1 MAARH
6 EQTSLITIL
15 SSEHGRL
22 RRTQRDI
29 SKRDLQKALKHGT
42 RERSGGCWK
51 VEYDGIIFIT
61 DINMRREVTAFP
73 SPLAFAPIEADDQTA
88 HDKAKIVI
96 KRKVGL
102 CVSHT
107 VLVVDNSGSMR
118 THDIN
123 LHRDRHTAAYSATA
137 LEFIAEQI
145 FNGTANN
152 SDVVSLVEF
161 SRDATVV
168 FSREPV
174 SWVLYNKL
182 LARRDSRNYKARDAA
197 RIFDAVHCDSN
208 YLPAIKAAR
217 GLLAE
222 DNHESC
228 ALSMFFLSDGA
239 PTDARYLGLTLPA
252 AQRHMCTQMEDIAL
266 EFGKQLNVTM
276 VGFGE
281 ARQDFSALESM
292 VQAVNVVPGE
302 ANAAFVYCDKLSY
315 AIGAAITSLVTSLTT
330 TRTSL
335 MDNGLRRGLTQRCVA
350 LEKDAPGTAEWK
362 FYRIADHYFFN
373 PRSNQWDN
381 CPGEPPG
388 SWRESDQEEVKKR
401 KCPPPFLA
409 LNTRGI
415 DTGVERIAFRCKLSD
430 KDNPASFVLG
440 PMVAKET
447 KHIER
452 IEAHVDFHKSFC
464 KTQDLAAYLALNFN
478 ARLRALPHFSEK
490 TTPRIAFLPCTVLL
504 LDDPSWPQG
513 RRGVLVEKELDTGR
527 YGWCKWNTNAG
538 HVDGRV
544 AHVPIDVEYELKKLD
559 HNALGVIEEGDSED
573 GDDMSCE
580 GSDGNF
586 QGGDSEEEDD
596 MSCEGSDSTFQD
608 IAQQAI
614 ESEGSSEITKPS
626 DYLQAFTHF
635 TYLFTDRKVMVCDL
649 QGVFNT
655 DMVPPTFELSD
666 PAIHYSSKR
675 GRDMVYGLTDK
686 GRKGVQL
693 FFNTHKW

>member
-6 EQTSLITIL
+6 ERTSLITIL

-29 SKRDLQKALKHGT
+29 DKRDLQKALKHGT
-42 RERSGGCWK
+42 RKRQGGGRWK

-61 DINMRREVTAFP
+61 DNDMRREVTAFP
-73 SPLAFAPIEADDQTA
+73 SPLVFSPIESDDQTA
-88 HDKAKIVI
+88 HDKAKGVI
-96 KRKVGL
+96 KRKPGL
-102 CVSHT
+102 CISHT
-107 VLVVDNSGSMR
+107 VLVVDNSGSMK

-123 LHRDRHTAAYSATA
+123 MHRDRHTAAYSVTA

-161 SRDATVV
+161 SRDVNVV

-182 LARRDSRNYKARDAA
+182 LARRDSSNYKARETA
-197 RIFDAVHCDSN
+197 RMYDAVHCDSN

-217 GLLAE
+217 SLLAE

-228 ALSMFFLSDGA
+228 ALSIFFLSDGA
-239 PTDARYLGLTLPA
+239 PTDARFFGITPPA
-252 AQRHMCTQMEDIAL
+252 AQRHMCTQMEEIAL
-266 EFGKQLNVTM
+266 GFGKQLNVTM

-281 ARQDFSALESM
+281 PRQDFSALESM
-292 VQAVNVVPGE
+292 VQAVKAAPGE
-302 ANAAFVYCDKLSY
+302 ANAAFMYCEKMSN
-315 AIGAAITSLVTSLTT
+315 AIGAAITSAVSSLTT
-330 TRTSL
+330 TRTAL
-335 MDNGLRRGLTQRCVA
+335 MDNGLRRNMTQRRIA
-350 LEKDAPGTAEWK
+350 LERDAPGTSEWK
-362 FYRIADHYFFN
+362 FYSIVDHLFFN
-373 PRSNQWDN
+373 PRSNEWDS

-388 SWRESDQEEVKKR
+388 SWRESGQEELKKR

-409 LNTRGI
+409 INTRGI

-430 KDNPASFVLG
+430 KENPGSFVLG

-447 KHIER
+447 NHVER
-452 IEAHVDFHKSFC
+452 IEENVEFHKSFC
-464 KTQDLAAYLALNFN
+464 KTQDLAAYLASNFN
-478 ARLRALPHFSEK
+478 ARLRALPHYNEK
-490 TTPRIAFLPCTVLL
+490 TTPRISFLRCTVLL

-538 HVDGRV
+538 YVDGRV
-544 AHVPIDVEYELKKLD
+544 AHVPIDVEYELEKLD
-559 HNALGVIEEGDSED
+559 HDTFGAVEEEDSE
-573 GDDMSCE
+573 E
-580 GSDGNF
+580 
-586 QGGDSEEEDD
+586 EEEDD
-596 MSCEGSDSTFQD
+596 MSCEGSFQD
-608 IAQQAI
+608 VTQQAF
-614 ESEGSSEITKPS
+614 ESESSSEITKPS

-635 TYLFTDRKVMVCDL
+635 TYLFTGRKVMVCDL

-675 GRDMVYGLTDK
+675 GREMVYGLTDK